1 MPASATTHELFMQ
14 RCFDL
19 ARLGMG
25 MVAPNPLVGCA
36 IVADNRVIG
45 EGWHQAYGHAHAEI
59 NAIDAIK
66 QADRPLLKD
75 ATLYVNL
82 EPCMHYGNTPP
93 CAVRIIQEGIPRIV
107 IANTDVDPRVAG
119 KGIEQL
125 RKAGI
130 EVISGLLEKEGLY
143 LNRHFFTFHQKKRP
157 YITLKWAQTKD
168 GFIGRNGKRTSI
180 SGEVALRF
188 THRLRATHAG
198 ILVGSTTALIDNPAL
213 TVRHANGRDPVRILI
228 DDNLRVPYDARLFN
242 MPGKVFIF
250 NEMREETTE
259 NIQYIRI
266 GQLKPLLPQL
276 METLHLQAIQSV
288 LVEGGAYTLQ
298 QFINEGLWDEAFV
311 YEAPIILG
319 KGVAAPII
327 STMPGN
333 VSSLGP
339 DRLYHYTR
347 TS

>member
-1 MPASATTHELFMQ
+1 MQ

-19 ARLGMG
+19 ARLGTG
-25 MVAPNPLVGCA
+25 MVAPNPMVGCV
-36 IVADNRVIG
+36 IVADDRVIG
-45 EGWHQAYGHAHAEI
+45 EGWHQAYGQAHAEV
-59 NAIDAIK
+59 NAIEAVK
-66 QADRPLLKD
+66 QVGRLLLKD

-82 EPCMHYGNTPP
+82 EPCTHYGNTPP
-93 CAVRIIQEGIPRIV
+93 CTDRIIQEGIPRVV

-119 KGIEQL
+119 KGIAQL

-130 EVISGLLEKEGLY
+130 EVITGVLEMEGLH

-157 YITLKWAQTKD
+157 YIALKWAQTKD
-168 GFIGRNGKRTSI
+168 GFIGRNGERTSI

-188 THRLRATHAG
+188 THQLRAKHAG

-228 DDNLRVPYDARLFN
+228 DDNLRVPDDARLFN
-242 MPGKVFIF
+242 MPGKVIVC
-250 NEMREETTE
+250 NEMREETTG

-266 GQLKPLLPQL
+266 DQHKPLLPQL
-276 METLHLQAIQSV
+276 IKILHQQAIQSI

-298 QFINEGLWDEAFV
+298 QFINDGLWDETFV
-311 YEAPIILG
+311 YEAPIVLG
-319 KGVAAPII
+319 NGVAAPVM
-327 STMPGN
+327 STMPDSI
-333 VSSLGP
+333 SSLGP
-339 DRLYHYTR
+339 DNLFHYTR